1 MINALYLKIL
11 NFFLFLVDHKNKIQ
25 IIKYFKK
32 NTLGNLT
39 LIDVGAHKGET
50 IKYFIKFLNIE
61 NIYAFEPNK
70 TIYDKLLNNINK
82 LKKDINCFNVALG
95 DKDEV
100 KPLNILNESSS
111 STINNLNKSSKYF
124 KKKNKII
131 NLFSSKQEIIQ
142 KNVEVKTLSSFMDN
156 FILKNQVI
164 LKIDTEGYEYKILKG
179 LSKKDLGRIDFV
191 YIEHH
196 YDQMIIKDYN
206 FSDINSFLK
215 ENNFYLRLKIR
226 MNFRKTFEY
235 IYEKNDTN

>member
-11 NFFLFLVDHKNKIQ
+11 DLVLFLVDRKNKHSVIN
-25 IIKYFKK
+25 YFKK
-32 NTLGNLT
+32 NISGTIT

-50 IKYFIKFLNIE
+50 IKYFSKFLNLE

-70 TIYDKLLNNINK
+70 TIYNK
-82 LKKDINCFNVALG
+82 LINNTNCIKKEINCFNIALG
-95 DKDEV
+95 DKDEI

-111 STINNLNKSSKYF
+111 STINNLNKSSKYY

-131 NLFSSKQEIIQ
+131 NFFSNKEEIIQ
-142 KNVEVKTLSSFMDN
+142 KNVEIKTLSSFMDN

-179 LSKKDLGRIDFV
+179 LNKKHLDRINFI

-215 ENNFYLRLKIR
+215 NNNFYLRFKIR

-235 IYEKNDTN
+235 IYEKKRY

>member
-1 MINALYLKIL
+1 MKIFFKIFIYLIDL
-11 NFFLFLVDHKNKIQ
+11 NHKNKIVS
-25 IIKYFKK
+25 FLK
-32 NTLGNLT
+32 NKLKNKLINV
-39 LIDVGAHKGET
+39 IDVGAHKGET

-70 TIYDKLLNNINK
+70 NIFNKLLNNINK
-82 LKKDINCFNVALG
+82 LKKEINCFNFALG
-95 DKDEV
+95 DKNEI

-111 STINNLNKSSKYF
+111 STINNLNKSSKYY

-131 NLFSSKQEIIQ
+131 NFFSNKEEIIQ
-142 KNVEVKTLSSFMDN
+142 KNVEIKTLSSFMNN

-179 LSKKDLGRIDFV
+179 LSKKHLERIDFI

-196 YDQMIIKDYN
+196 YDQMIMKDYK
-206 FSDINSFLK
+206 FSNINDFLK
-215 ENNFYLRLKIR
+215 NNNFNLSFKIR

-235 IYEKNDTN
+235 IYEKKQQ

>member
-1 MINALYLKIL
+1 MINELYLKIL
-11 NFFLFLVDHKNKIQ
+11 SFFLTLVDHKNKIK

-32 NTLGNLT
+32 NTSGNIT

-50 IKYFIKFLNIE
+50 IKYFVKFLNIE

-70 TIYDKLLNNINK
+70 NIYDKLLNNINK
-82 LKKDINCFNVALG
+82 LKKDINCFNFALG
-95 DKDEV
+95 DKNEI

-111 STINNLNKSSKYF
+111 STINNLNKSSKYYQ
-124 KKKNKII
+124 KKNKII
-131 NLFSSKQEIIQ
+131 NFFSKKQEIIQ
-142 KNVEVKTLSSFMDN
+142 KDVEIKTLSSFMDN

-179 LSKKDLGRIDFV
+179 LSKKHLERIDFI

-206 FSDINSFLK
+206 FSDINGFLK
-215 ENNFYLRLKIR
+215 NNNFNLVFKIR

-235 IYEKNDTN
+235 IYEKKKY